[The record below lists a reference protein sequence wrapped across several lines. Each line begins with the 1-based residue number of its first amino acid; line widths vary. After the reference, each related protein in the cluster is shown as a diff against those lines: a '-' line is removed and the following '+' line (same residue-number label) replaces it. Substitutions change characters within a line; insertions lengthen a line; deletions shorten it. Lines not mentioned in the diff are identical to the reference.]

1 MRELIEQRM
10 LSRTGYQ
17 YRYQPVRFYLPQ
29 KVERTGHNR
38 RYTFGNKVLALAGIY
53 HLLLVLVG
61 IATVSTIE
69 NQIDGRCART
79 TLIHKKFFGRTCY
92 SQRRNRFVPSIGMKR
107 HRVVKDTVHIDKNG
121 FQIDI
126 PETRFCK

>member
-69 NQIDGRCART
+69 NQIDGRCAVR
-79 TLIHKKFFGRTCY
+79 
-92 SQRRNRFVPSIGMKR
+92 PSYIKNSSG
-107 HRVVKDTVHIDKNG
+107 VHA
-121 FQIDI
+121 I
-126 PETRFCK
+126 PNEEIALYQASA